1 MALPGN
7 PIVVGLSTA
16 AALLVATSLT
26 MGLFAKNQM
35 PVAGRNI
42 IVTGA
47 SQGMGKAVALLL
59 ASMGANVAIVARDLK
74 KLGAAA
80 EEIQAVMTA
89 NASKYP
95 DQKLA
100 VISADLSE
108 VESAHRAVAEA
119 EAQIGDT
126 EILWCC
132 AGGANPGF
140 FRDYQ
145 PSDLEWSMKTNYWS
159 AVYIAHNVIQKM
171 TSRPPPVQ
179 KYPTDGNHQRKIIF
193 TSSLVTFCPLVGY
206 SSYAGPKAA
215 LRALTDTLRQ
225 ECLLYDIGVHCCC
238 PGSILS
244 PGLENENLTKPD
256 VLKKIEE
263 EDDVPQTP
271 EDVAK
276 YCLEELQRGQTLPVS
291 SFIARAARSAM
302 VGPTPRVG
310 FFFETLLTWICTI
323 VFLFVRRGHDRL
335 VLQEKKAKGGYPW
348 ENRQA

>member
-1 MALPGN
+1 MSLPSS
-7 PIVVGLSTA
+7 PIVIGLTTV
-16 AALLVATSLT
+16 AALFVATSLT
-26 MGLFAKNQM
+26 MGFFSKNQM

-47 SQGMGKAVALLL
+47 SQGMGKAVAILL
-59 ASMGANVAIVARDLK
+59 ASLGANVAIVARDPK
-74 KLGAAA
+74 KLAAA
-80 EEIQAVMTA
+80 QAEIQAVMDA

-100 VISADLSE
+100 VISADLSKAE
-108 VESAHRAVAEA
+108 NAQRAVAEA
-119 EAQIGDT
+119 EEQIGDT

-145 PSDLEWSMKTNYWS
+145 PADLEWAMNTNYWS
-159 AVYIAHNVIQKM
+159 AVYIAHNVIQRM
-171 TSRPPPVQ
+171 TSRPPPTQ
-179 KYPTDGNHQRKIIF
+179 KYPTDGNHQRRIIF
-193 TSSLVTFCPLVGY
+193 TSSLAAFCPLVGY
-206 SSYAGPKAA
+206 SSYSGPKAA

-225 ECLLYDIGVHCCC
+225 ECLLYDIDVHCCC

-244 PGLENENLTKPD
+244 PGLETENLTKPD

-263 EDDVPQTP
+263 EEDKPQAP

-276 YCLEELQRGQTLPVS
+276 YCLEEIQRGQTLPVTS
-291 SFIARAARSAM
+291 LIARAARSTL

-310 FFFETLLTWICTI
+310 FVFETLLTWVCTI
-323 VFLFVRRGHDRL
+323 VFIFVRRKHDGF
-335 VLQEKKAKGGYPW
+335 VLQEKKAKGLPW
-348 ENRQA
+348 ENKQV

>member
-1 MALPGN
+1 MTLPDN
-7 PIVVGLSTA
+7 PIIIGLTTV
-16 AALLVATSLT
+16 AALFVATSLT
-26 MGLFAKNQM
+26 MGFFTKNQM

-47 SQGMGKAVALLL
+47 SQGMGKAVAILL
-59 ASMGANVAIVARDLK
+59 ASLGANVAIVARDLK
-74 KLGAAA
+74 KLAAA
-80 EEIQAVMTA
+80 ADEIQAVMNA

-108 VESAHRAVAEA
+108 SENAQRAVAEA
-119 EAQIGDT
+119 EAQIGET

-145 PSDLEWSMKTNYWS
+145 PSDLEWAMKTNYWS

-171 TSRPPPVQ
+171 TSRPPPPQ
-179 KYPTDGNHQRKIIF
+179 KYPTDGNHQRKIVF
-193 TSSLVTFCPLVGY
+193 TSSLVAFCPLVGY
-206 SSYAGPKAA
+206 SSYSGPKAA

-238 PGSILS
+238 PGSIIS
-244 PGLENENLTKPD
+244 PGLETENLTKPAI
-256 VLKKIEE
+256 LKKIEE
-263 EDDVPQTP
+263 EDDKPQTP

-291 SFIARAARSAM
+291 SFIARAARAAS

-310 FFFETLLTWICTI
+310 FLFETLLTWVCTI
-323 VFLFVRRGHDRL
+323 VYIFVRGGHDGL
-335 VLQEKKAKGGYPW
+335 VLKERKAKGLPW
-348 ENRQA
+348 ESGQA

>member
-1 MALPGN
+1 MSLPGLTT
-7 PIVVGLSTA
+7 VAT
-16 AALLVATSLT
+16 LLVATSLT
-26 MGLFAKNQM
+26 MGFFAKNQM

-42 IVTGA
+42 IVTGG
-47 SQGMGKAVALLL
+47 SQGMGKAVAVLL
-59 ASMGANVAIVARDLK
+59 ASLGANVAIVARDLK
-74 KLGAAA
+74 KLAAAA
-80 EEIQAVMTA
+80 EEIQAVMDA

-95 DQKLA
+95 GQKLA

-108 VESAHRAVAEA
+108 AEGARRAVTEA

-145 PSDLEWSMKTNYWS
+145 PTDLEWAMKTNYWS
-159 AVYIAHNVIQKM
+159 AVYIAHNVLQRM
-171 TSRPPPVQ
+171 TSRPPPTQ

-193 TSSLVTFCPLVGY
+193 TSSLAALCPVVGY
-206 SSYAGPKAA
+206 SSYVGPKAA

-238 PGSILS
+238 PGGILS

-256 VLKKIEE
+256 VLKELEE
-263 EDDVPQTP
+263 EDDKPQTP

-276 YCLEELQRGQTLPVS
+276 YCLEELQRGQTLPVTT
-291 SFIARAARSAM
+291 FLARAARSAL

-310 FFFETLLTWICTI
+310 FLFETLLTWICTI
-323 VFLFVRRGHDRL
+323 VYIFVRRGHDGI
-335 VLQEKKAKGGYPW
+335 VLRERKAKGLPW
-348 ENRQA
+348 ENKQA